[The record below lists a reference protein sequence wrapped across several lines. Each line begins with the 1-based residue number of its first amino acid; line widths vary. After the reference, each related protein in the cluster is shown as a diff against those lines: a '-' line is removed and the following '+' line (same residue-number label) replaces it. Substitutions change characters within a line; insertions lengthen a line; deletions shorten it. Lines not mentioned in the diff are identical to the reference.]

1 MARLFA
7 SGRISG
13 LAVLA
18 LPLLIGFAQA
28 EDHHDHPN
36 KNVSGKSVAPYH
48 ATTKRRFDNVEYWQK
63 VFDDPKRDEWQKPD
77 ATIDALGISP
87 GDRVADLGAGTG
99 YFLPYLVEAVGPSGT
114 VFAVEVEPNL
124 IAHMRERA
132 EQLNAPNIIP
142 ILASLDDARLPDQSV
157 DLILIVD
164 TFHHLDD
171 RLAYLSRLKRDLSD
185 RGRIAIVDWKKEEL
199 PEGPRPDHKIA
210 PEQVVRELQAAG
222 FRQVPLKMDLPYHYL
237 LLFEPNP
244 REK

>member
-1 MARLFA
+1 MARLFV
-7 SGRISG
+7 SGHVSG

-28 EDHHDHPN
+28 EDDHDHAN
-36 KNVSGKSVAPYH
+36 KNVSDKSVAPYH

-63 VFDDPKRDEWQKPD
+63 VFDDPKRDEWQKPA
-77 ATIDALGISP
+77 ATIEILRISA

-124 IAHMRERA
+124 VAHMRERA
-132 EQLNAPNIIP
+132 EQLGAPNIIP
-142 ILASLDDARLPDQSV
+142 ILASLDEARLPDKSV

-171 RLAYLSRLKRDLSD
+171 RLAYLGRLKHDLSD
-185 RGRIAIVDWKKEEL
+185 RGRMAIVDWKKEEL
-199 PEGPRPDHKIA
+199 PKGPRPDHKIA
-210 PEQVVRELQAAG
+210 REQVVRELDAAG
-222 FRQVPLKMDLPYHYL
+222 FRQISVEIDLPYHYL

>member
-1 MARLFA
+1 MARLLVRQNRA
-7 SGRISG
+7 G
-13 LAVLA
+13 LSVLA
-18 LPLLIGFAQA
+18 LPLLFGLAHA
-28 EDHHDHPN
+28 EDHHGHAN
-36 KNVSGKSVAPYH
+36 KDDSSDSVAPYH

-63 VFDDPKRDEWQKPD
+63 VFDDPKRDEWQKPA
-77 ATIDALGISP
+77 ATIEALRISP

-124 IAHMRERA
+124 VAHRRERA
-132 EQLNAPNIIP
+132 EPLGAPPLLP
-142 ILASLDDARLPDQSV
+142 ILASLDDARLPDKSV

-171 RLAYLSRLKRDLSD
+171 RLAYLGRLKHDLSD
-185 RGRIAIVDWKKEEL
+185 RGRMAIVDWKKEEL

-210 PEQVVRELQAAG
+210 REQVVRELDAAG
-222 FRQVPLKMDLPYHYL
+222 FRQISVEIDLPYHYL

>member
-1 MARLFA
+1 MARLLA
-7 SGRISG
+7 RNSRVC

-18 LPLLIGFAQA
+18 LPLVFGLAHA
-28 EDHHDHPN
+28 EDRHDHGN
-36 KNVSGKSVAPYH
+36 KDDSGESVAPYH

-63 VFDDPKRDEWQKPD
+63 VFDDPKRDEWQKPA
-77 ATIDALGISP
+77 ATIDALEISP

-114 VFAVEVEPNL
+114 VFAIEVEPNL
-124 IAHMRERA
+124 VAHMRERA
-132 EQLNAPNIIP
+132 EQLGAPNIIP

-171 RLAYLSRLKRDLSD
+171 RLEYLERLQRDLSD

-210 PEQVVRELQAAG
+210 REQVVRELEAGG
-222 FRQVPLKMDLPYHYL
+222 FRRVPIELDLPYHYV
-237 LLFEPNP
+237 LLFVPNP